1 MISLPLFVYLKNR
14 FSMLFKDIIGQE
26 EIKKKLI
33 KTVKENRVSHAQLFS
48 GPEGAG
54 SLPLAI
60 AYAQYIS
67 CENRSGND
75 SCGTCHSC
83 LKYSKLIHPDLHF
96 ILPVASTPK
105 VKEPLTD
112 KFLVEWRVSFIEN
125 PYLNPTVWYKAIG
138 LENKQGFINV
148 TESNEIIRK
157 LSLKSYESEYKVVII
172 WLPEKMNKSAAN
184 KLLKI
189 IEEPPSKTLFLM
201 VTENSTNI
209 LPTIYSRVQLIRIPK
224 LEEAEI
230 LMTLQQRFDFEE
242 VKMKDAAHLADGN
255 YLKALNVLER
265 AEENQLHFERFTALM
280 RLCWTNEIGGILN
293 WVEEIARTGRE
304 SQKQFLDYGLRIIRE
319 NFFININKVISDEI
333 NRMTQYESDFSV
345 NFSKFINK
353 DNVFGI
359 TNEFNQASLHIGA
372 NANGKIVFLDMVNKL
387 AKLIKK

>member
-1 MISLPLFVYLKNR
+1 MISLPLFAYLKNR
-14 FSMLFKDIIGQE
+14 SGMLFKEIIGQE

-33 KTVKENRVSHAQLFS
+33 KTVEENRVSHAQLFS

-54 SLPLAI
+54 CLPLAI

-112 KFLVEWRVSFIEN
+112 KFLEEWRVSFLEN
-125 PYLNPTVWYKAIG
+125 PYLNPAEWYKAIG
-138 LENKQGFINV
+138 LDNKQGFINV
-148 TESNEIIRK
+148 AESYEIIRK

-172 WLPEKMNKSAAN
+172 WLPEKMNKPTSN

-201 VTENSTNI
+201 ITENSTNI
-209 LPTIYSRVQLIRIPK
+209 LPTIYSRVQMIRIPK

-230 LMTLQQRFDFEE
+230 LLTLQQKFDFEE

-265 AEENQLHFERFTALM
+265 AEENKLHFEKFTTLM
-280 RLCWTNEIGGILN
+280 RLCWTNDIPEILN
-293 WVEEIARTGRE
+293 WVEEIVRVGRE

-319 NFFININKVISDEI
+319 NFFININQGISDEI

-345 NFSKFINK
+345 NFSKFIDKN
-353 DNVFGI
+353 NVFGI

-372 NANGKIVFLDMVNKL
+372 NANGKIVFLDMANKL
-387 AKLIKK
+387 VKLIKK

>member
-1 MISLPLFVYLKNR
+1 
-14 FSMLFKDIIGQE
+14 MLFKDIIGQE

-33 KTVKENRVSHAQLFS
+33 KTVEENRVSHAQLFS

-83 LKYSKLIHPDLHF
+83 FKYSKLIHPDLHF

-112 KFLVEWRVSFIEN
+112 KFLEEWRVSFIEN
-125 PYLNPTVWYKAIG
+125 PYLNPAEWYKAIG

-148 TESNEIIRK
+148 AESNEIIRK

-209 LPTIYSRVQLIRIPK
+209 LPTIYSRVQVIRIPK

-230 LMTLQQRFDFEE
+230 LLALQQGFDLEE
-242 VKMKDAAHLADGN
+242 DNIKNAAYLA
-255 YLKALNVLER
+255 
-265 AEENQLHFERFTALM
+265 
-280 RLCWTNEIGGILN
+280 
-293 WVEEIARTGRE
+293 
-304 SQKQFLDYGLRIIRE
+304 LRILRLRR
-319 NFFININKVISDEI
+319 INSNG
-333 NRMTQYESDFSV
+333 NRCR
-345 NFSKFINK
+345 
-353 DNVFGI
+353 
-359 TNEFNQASLHIGA
+359 
-372 NANGKIVFLDMVNKL
+372 
-387 AKLIKK
+387 

>member
-1 MISLPLFVYLKNR
+1 MISLPLFAYLKNR
-14 FSMLFKDIIGQE
+14 SGMLFKEIIGQE

-33 KTVKENRVSHAQLFS
+33 KTVEENRISHAQLFS

-67 CENRSGND
+67 CEDRSGND

-112 KFLVEWRVSFIEN
+112 KFLEEWRESFLEN
-125 PYLNPTVWYKAIG
+125 PYLSPAEWYKAIG

-148 TESNEIIRK
+148 DESYEIIRK

-172 WLPEKMNKSAAN
+172 WLPEKMNKPKEN

-201 VTENSTNI
+201 ITENSTNI
-209 LPTIYSRVQLIRIPK
+209 LPTIYSRAQMIRIPK
-224 LEEAEI
+224 LEEKEI
-230 LMTLQQRFDFEE
+230 LLALQQKYDFEE
-242 VKMKDAAHLADGN
+242 VNMKDAAHLADGN
-255 YLKALNVLER
+255 YLRALNILEKT
-265 AEENQLHFERFTALM
+265 EENKLHFEKFTL
-280 RLCWTNEIGGILN
+280 L
-293 WVEEIARTGRE
+293 
-304 SQKQFLDYGLRIIRE
+304 
-319 NFFININKVISDEI
+319 
-333 NRMTQYESDFSV
+333 
-345 NFSKFINK
+345 
-353 DNVFGI
+353 
-359 TNEFNQASLHIGA
+359 
-372 NANGKIVFLDMVNKL
+372 
-387 AKLIKK
+387 